1 MQNTML
7 DSVVSSN
14 SQELSA
20 ANASSAIKLFENPLF
35 KARVIMLCADPWFV
49 AKDVATSIEHK
60 DVTTMCRICRDKD
73 VAVINGK
80 EYSAD
85 LAEYSEGRGNPN
97 ITVISEQ
104 GLYRIL
110 AKCNLPKCEPFES
123 WVFDEVLPS
132 IRKTGSYSVT
142 QPTLA
147 IPKTLP
153 EALRAYADEVE
164 RREAAEKRAITAEAD
179 LASEKEAH
187 EKDNA
192 DFRTGLDIINA
203 QKAQIGSDR
212 EATAMATAS
221 AKSREC
227 KRLTAENAE
236 LKDAVGRGKDWHTVN
251 MMTAEWKR
259 DFGHAPD
266 WRQLKKFSADFPTD
280 MQPVRDVEAKVVL
293 QNGSEKVSKLFRYH
307 REAWAKY
314 REYEE
319 NRRAKDKN
327 VPDTKIL
334 DLSAINTEIEYF

>member
-1 MQNTML
+1 MTTELL
-7 DSVVSSN
+7 DSAVSSN
-14 SQELSA
+14 SQELS
-20 ANASSAIKLFENPLF
+20 NASSAIKLFENPLF
-35 KARVIMLCADPWFV
+35 KARVVMRCSEPWFV

-60 DVTTMCRICRDKD
+60 DVTTMCRVCRDKD

-85 LAEYSEGRGNPN
+85 LAEYSENRGNPN
-97 ITVISEQ
+97 LTVISEF

-110 AKCNLPKCEPFES
+110 AKCNLPKCEPFEN

-132 IRKTGSYSVT
+132 IRKTGSYSIGQT
-142 QPTLA
+142 QSVM
-147 IPKTLP
+147 LP
-153 EALRAYADEVE
+153 NFCNPAEAARAWADLYEKNQATELRAL
-164 RREAAEKRAITAEAD
+164 TAE
-179 LASEKEAH
+179 SERDEAI
-187 EKDNA
+187 
-192 DFRTGLDIINA
+192 RT
-203 QKAQIGSDR
+203 KAQIGSDR

-227 KRLTAENAE
+227 KRLTAENAA

-259 DFGHAPD
+259 EFGHAPS
-266 WRQLKKFSADFPTD
+266 WQKLREFSADLPTD

-293 QNGSEKVSKLFRYH
+293 RNGSEKVNKVFRYH

-319 NRRAKDKN
+319 NSRAKGKN

-334 DLSAINTEIEYF
+334 DLSATDTEVEYF